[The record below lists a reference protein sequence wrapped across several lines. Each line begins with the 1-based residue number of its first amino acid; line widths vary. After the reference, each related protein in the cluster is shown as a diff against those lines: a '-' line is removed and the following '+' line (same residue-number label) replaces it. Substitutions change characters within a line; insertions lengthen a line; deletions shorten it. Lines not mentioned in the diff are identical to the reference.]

1 MANCMCV
8 DVGEKTTMNIQTK
21 YKFQV
26 PSSFVITK
34 KNVFLIVG
42 SVLSTALSVATS
54 LALGSL
60 VSAVSQDS
68 WMTGKTIAFVGVL
81 FLSLASAV
89 LVLTFKGWFPVRAA
103 IIQRMSCTTQVI
115 QRVIEMPA
123 RVYKK
128 HEKGYYMNLLS
139 SSATMYGSVYSAV
152 NIAILSSVGCIVV
165 ILLALL
171 ITNYVYFIVVLT
183 YIPILFL
190 VTRVP
195 SKRIADLQRNIIPAQ
210 DRYLNESKRIVEN
223 KRAINIAR
231 ADVFYKERY
240 HDIGSKYL
248 DSIKRY
254 RFNEGLNEKIP
265 SSMCSLLQIIMLA
278 LTIEMYQIHAAS
290 VGDIFISYQ
299 LCALIQNPLAELFTS
314 IMFVKANKVHVER
327 LQNTFKESQEP
338 SGYEKLWN
346 SSLKPAV
353 KIGEGTLLATSEGP
367 ELFHTQALSIPQGSL
382 VVVRGSNGSGKSSFV
397 DLLAGCSDPSLFSG
411 DIELSDDFKDCSR
424 FARPVP
430 LVEGSLADN
439 MFGEKIDR
447 TVYNLLDFSSLE
459 THAFDGK
466 EESVSLGE
474 RQKIGLLRALSRKQ
488 GALVLDE
495 PLQNLDAPTSQ
506 RLCRYLTNLKG
517 GRTVVVI
524 MHSDELNQEAD
535 VLLDIQDGQLHV
547 H

>member
-1 MANCMCV
+1 MCI
-8 DVGEKTTMNIQTK
+8 DGGEKTIMNTQTK
-21 YKFQV
+21 YKFNV
-26 PSSFVITK
+26 PSSLVITK

-54 LALGSL
+54 LALGSI
-60 VSAVSQDS
+60 VSAVSQGS
-68 WMTGKTIAFVGVL
+68 WMASKTITFVGVL
-81 FLSLASAV
+81 FLSFVSAV

-115 QRVIEMPA
+115 QRVIAMPA
-123 RVYKK
+123 RVYNK

-190 VTRVP
+190 VTGVP
-195 SKRIADLQRNIIPAQ
+195 AKRIADLQRNIIPAQ

-240 HDIGSKYL
+240 HDIGSRYL
-248 DSIKRY
+248 DSIKKY

-299 LCALIQNPLAELFTS
+299 LCALIQNPLAELFQS
-314 IMFVKANKVHVER
+314 IMFVKANKVHLER

-353 KIGEGTLLATSEGP
+353 KIGEGTLLATLEGP

-411 DIELSDDFKDCSR
+411 DLELSDDFKDCSR

-430 LVEGSLADN
+430 LVEGNLADN

-506 RLCRYLTNLKG
+506 RLCKYLTNLKG
-517 GRTVVVI
+517 RRTVVVI
-524 MHSDELNQEAD
+524 MHSDELDQEAD
-535 VLLDIQDGQLHV
+535 VLLDIQDGQLYV

>member
-1 MANCMCV
+1 MCI
-8 DVGEKTTMNIQTK
+8 DGGEKTTMNTRTK

-34 KNVFLIVG
+34 NNIFLIVG

-54 LALGSL
+54 LALGSI
-60 VSAVSQDS
+60 VSAVSQGS
-68 WMTGKTIAFVGVL
+68 WMTGKTIAFVGLL
-81 FLSLASAV
+81 FLSLVSAV

-115 QRVIEMPA
+115 QRVIAMPA

-152 NIAILSSVGCIVV
+152 NIAILSSVGCIIV

-195 SKRIADLQRNIIPAQ
+195 AKRIADLQRNIIPAQ

-299 LCALIQNPLAELFTS
+299 LCALIQNPLAELFQS
-314 IMFVKANKVHVER
+314 IMFVKANKVHLER

-353 KIGEGTLLATSEGP
+353 KIGEGTLLATLEGP
-367 ELFHTQALSIPQGSL
+367 KLFHTQALSIPQGSL
-382 VVVRGSNGSGKSSFV
+382 VLVRGSNGSGKSSFV

-411 DIELSDDFKDCSR
+411 DIELSDDLKDCSR

-447 TVYNLLDFSSLE
+447 AVYNLLDFSSLE

-495 PLQNLDAPTSQ
+495 PLQNLDAPTAQ
-506 RLCRYLTNLKG
+506 RLCRYLANLKG
-517 GRTVVVI
+517 RRTVMGI
-524 MHSDELNQEAD
+524 MHSDELDQEAD

-547 H
+547 R

>member
-1 MANCMCV
+1 MCV
-8 DVGEKTTMNIQTK
+8 DGGEKTIMNTQTK
-21 YKFQV
+21 YKFEV
-26 PSSFVITK
+26 PSSLVITK

-54 LALGSL
+54 LALGSI

-68 WMTGKTIAFVGVL
+68 WMTGKTIIFVGVL
-81 FLSLASAV
+81 FLSLVSAV

-103 IIQRMSCTTQVI
+103 IIQRMSCTAQVI
-115 QRVIEMPA
+115 QRVIAMPA
-123 RVYKK
+123 RVYKT

-190 VTRVP
+190 ATRFP
-195 SKRIADLQRNIIPAQ
+195 AKRIADLQRNIIPAQ

-231 ADVFYKERY
+231 ADVFYKGRY
-240 HDIGSKYL
+240 HDIGSRYL

-278 LTIEMYQIHAAS
+278 LTIEMYQIHVAS

-299 LCALIQNPLAELFTS
+299 LCALIQNPLAELFQS
-314 IMFVKANKVHVER
+314 IMFVKANKVHLER

-346 SSLKPAV
+346 PSLKPAA
-353 KIGEGTLLATSEGP
+353 KIGEGTLLATPEGP
-367 ELFHTQALSIPQGSL
+367 ELFHTQALSIPQRSL

-411 DIELSDDFKDCSR
+411 DIELSDDLKDCSR

-447 TVYNLLDFSSLE
+447 TVYNLLNFSSLE

-495 PLQNLDAPTSQ
+495 PLQNLDAPTAQ
-506 RLCRYLTNLKG
+506 RLCRYLANLKG
-517 GRTVVVI
+517 GRTVMVI
-524 MHSDELNQEAD
+524 MHSDELDQEAD

-547 H
+547 R

>member
-1 MANCMCV
+1 M
-8 DVGEKTTMNIQTK
+8 GEETIMNTQTK
-21 YKFQV
+21 YKFKT
-26 PSSFVITK
+26 PSSLVITK

-54 LALGSL
+54 LALGSI

-81 FLSLASAV
+81 FLSLVSAV
-89 LVLTFKGWFPVRAA
+89 LVLTFKGWFPVRTA

-115 QRVIEMPA
+115 QRVIAMPA

-195 SKRIADLQRNIIPAQ
+195 AKRIADLQRNIIPAQ

-299 LCALIQNPLAELFTS
+299 LCALIQNPLAELFQS
-314 IMFVKANKVHVER
+314 IMFVKANKVHLER

-346 SSLKPAV
+346 PSLKPAV
-353 KIGEGTLLATSEGP
+353 KIGEGTLLATLEGP
-367 ELFHTQALSIPQGSL
+367 GLFHTQALSIPQGSL
-382 VVVRGSNGSGKSSFV
+382 VVIRGSNGSGKSSFV

-447 TVYNLLDFSSLE
+447 AVYNLLDFSSLE

-495 PLQNLDAPTSQ
+495 PLQNLDAPTAQ
-506 RLCRYLTNLKG
+506 RLCRYLANLKG
-517 GRTVVVI
+517 SRTVVVI
-524 MHSDELNQEAD
+524 MHSDELDQEAD

-547 H
+547 R

>member
-1 MANCMCV
+1 
-8 DVGEKTTMNIQTK
+8 MNTRTK

-42 SVLSTALSVATS
+42 SVLSTALSIATS
-54 LALGSL
+54 LALGSI
-60 VSAVSQDS
+60 VSAVSQGS
-68 WMTGKTIAFVGVL
+68 WMTGKTITFVGVL
-81 FLSLASAV
+81 FLSLVSAV

-128 HEKGYYMNLLS
+128 HEKGYFMNLLS

-171 ITNYVYFIVVLT
+171 IINYVYFIVVLT

-195 SKRIADLQRNIIPAQ
+195 AKRIADLQRNIIPAQ

-231 ADVFYKERY
+231 ADAFYKERY
-240 HDIGSKYL
+240 HDIGSRYL
-248 DSIKRY
+248 DSIKKY

-299 LCALIQNPLAELFTS
+299 LCALIQNPLAELFQS
-314 IMFVKANKVHVER
+314 IMFVKANKVHLER

-353 KIGEGTLLATSEGP
+353 KIGEGTLLATLEGP

-382 VVVRGSNGSGKSSFV
+382 VVIRGSNGSGKSSFV

-411 DIELSDDFKDCSR
+411 DIELSDDLKDCSR

-447 TVYNLLDFSSLE
+447 TIYNLLDFSSLE

-495 PLQNLDAPTSQ
+495 PLQNLDAPTAQ
-506 RLCRYLTNLKG
+506 KLCRYLANLKG
-517 GRTVVVI
+517 RRTVVVI
-524 MHSDELNQEAD
+524 MHSDELDQEAD

-547 H
+547 R

>member
-1 MANCMCV
+1 
-8 DVGEKTTMNIQTK
+8 MNTRTK
-21 YKFQV
+21 YKFKV
-26 PSSFVITK
+26 PSSLTVTK
-34 KNVFLIVG
+34 KNIFLILG

-54 LALGSL
+54 LALGSI
-60 VSAVSQDS
+60 VSAVSQGS
-68 WMTGKTIAFVGVL
+68 WMTDKTITFVGVL
-81 FLSLASAV
+81 FLSLVSAI

-115 QRVIEMPA
+115 QRVIAMPA

-195 SKRIADLQRNIIPAQ
+195 AKRIADLQRNIIPAQ

-231 ADVFYKERY
+231 ADVFYKGRY
-240 HDIGSKYL
+240 HDISSKYL

-299 LCALIQNPLAELFTS
+299 LCALIQNPLAELFQS
-314 IMFVKANKVHVER
+314 IMFVKANKVHLER

-353 KIGEGTLLATSEGP
+353 KIGEGTLLATLEGP

-382 VVVRGSNGSGKSSFV
+382 VVVKGSNGSGKSSFV
-397 DLLAGCSDPSLFSG
+397 DLLAGCSNPSLFSG

-439 MFGEKIDR
+439 MFGEKINR

-495 PLQNLDAPTSQ
+495 PLQNLDAPTAQ
-506 RLCRYLTNLKG
+506 RLCRYLVNLKG

-524 MHSDELNQEAD
+524 MHSDELDQEAD

-547 H
+547 RKCGRKIDSKAWAL

>member
-1 MANCMCV
+1 
-8 DVGEKTTMNIQTK
+8 MNTQTK
-21 YKFQV
+21 YKFKV
-26 PSSFVITK
+26 PSSLVITK

-54 LALGSL
+54 LALGSI
-60 VSAVSQDS
+60 VSAVSQGS

-81 FLSLASAV
+81 FLSLVSAV

-115 QRVIEMPA
+115 QRVIAMPA

-139 SSATMYGSVYSAV
+139 SSATLYGSVYSAV
-152 NIAILSSVGCIVV
+152 NIAILSSVGCIAV

-195 SKRIADLQRNIIPAQ
+195 AKRIADLQRNIIPAQ

-231 ADVFYKERY
+231 ADAFYKERY
-240 HDIGSKYL
+240 HDIGSRYL
-248 DSIKRY
+248 DSIKKY

-299 LCALIQNPLAELFTS
+299 LCALIQNPLAELFQS
-314 IMFVKANKVHVER
+314 IMFVKANKVHLER

-367 ELFHTQALSIPQGSL
+367 ELFHTQALSIPQGFL
-382 VVVRGSNGSGKSSFV
+382 VVVKGSNGSGKSSFV

-411 DIELSDDFKDCSR
+411 DIELSDDLKDCSR

-447 TVYNLLDFSSLE
+447 TIYNLLDFSSLE

-495 PLQNLDAPTSQ
+495 PLQNLDAPTAQ
-506 RLCRYLTNLKG
+506 RLCRYLANLKG
-517 GRTVVVI
+517 RRTVVVI
-524 MHSDELNQEAD
+524 MHSDELDQEAD

-547 H
+547 R

>member
-1 MANCMCV
+1 
-8 DVGEKTTMNIQTK
+8 MNTRTK
-21 YKFQV
+21 YKFKV
-26 PSSFVITK
+26 PSSLAITK

-54 LALGSL
+54 LALGSI

-81 FLSLASAV
+81 FLSLVSAV

-115 QRVIEMPA
+115 QRVIEMPP

-152 NIAILSSVGCIVV
+152 NITILSSVGCIVV

-195 SKRIADLQRNIIPAQ
+195 AKRIADLQRNIIPAQ

-231 ADVFYKERY
+231 ADAFYKGRY

-278 LTIEMYQIHAAS
+278 LTIGMYQIHAAS

-299 LCALIQNPLAELFTS
+299 LCALIQNPLAELFQS
-314 IMFVKANKVHVER
+314 IMFVKANKVHLER

-353 KIGEGTLLATSEGP
+353 KIGEGTLLATLEGP
-367 ELFHTQALSIPQGSL
+367 KLFHTQALSIPQGSL
-382 VVVRGSNGSGKSSFV
+382 VVVKGSNGSGKSSFV

-459 THAFDGK
+459 THTFDGK
-466 EESVSLGE
+466 AESVSLGE

-495 PLQNLDAPTSQ
+495 PLQNLDAPTAQ
-506 RLCRYLTNLKG
+506 RLCRYLVSLKG

-524 MHSDELNQEAD
+524 MHSDELDQEAD

-547 H
+547 RWWGRKIDSKAWAL

>member
-1 MANCMCV
+1 M
-8 DVGEKTTMNIQTK
+8 GEETIMNTQTK
-21 YKFQV
+21 YKFKA
-26 PSSFVITK
+26 PSSLVITK

-54 LALGSL
+54 LALGSI

-81 FLSLASAV
+81 FLSLVSAV

-115 QRVIEMPA
+115 QRVIAMPA

-171 ITNYVYFIVVLT
+171 IINYVYFIVVLT

-195 SKRIADLQRNIIPAQ
+195 AKRIADLQRNIIPAQ

-299 LCALIQNPLAELFTS
+299 LCALIQNPLAELFQS
-314 IMFVKANKVHVER
+314 IMFVKANKVHLER

-353 KIGEGTLLATSEGP
+353 KIGEGTLLATLEGP
-367 ELFHTQALSIPQGSL
+367 ELFHTQALSISQGSL
-382 VVVRGSNGSGKSSFV
+382 VVIRGSNGSGKSSFV

-495 PLQNLDAPTSQ
+495 PLQNLDAPTAQ
-506 RLCRYLTNLKG
+506 RFCRYLANLKG
-517 GRTVVVI
+517 SRTVVVI
-524 MHSDELNQEAD
+524 MHSDELDQEAD

-547 H
+547 R

>member
-1 MANCMCV
+1 MCI

-195 SKRIADLQRNIIPAQ
+195 AKRIADLQRNIIPAQ

-278 LTIEMYQIHAAS
+278 LTIEMYQIHIAS

-299 LCALIQNPLAELFTS
+299 LCALIQNPLAELFQS
-314 IMFVKANKVHVER
+314 IMFVKANKVHLER

-346 SSLKPAV
+346 SSLKPAA
-353 KIGEGTLLATSEGP
+353 KIGEGTLLATPEGP
-367 ELFHTQALSIPQGSL
+367 ELFHTQALSIPQRSL

-411 DIELSDDFKDCSR
+411 DIELSDDLKDCSR

-459 THAFDGK
+459 THTFDGK

-495 PLQNLDAPTSQ
+495 PLQNLDAPTAQ
-506 RLCRYLTNLKG
+506 RLCRYLANLKG
-517 GRTVVVI
+517 SRTVVVI